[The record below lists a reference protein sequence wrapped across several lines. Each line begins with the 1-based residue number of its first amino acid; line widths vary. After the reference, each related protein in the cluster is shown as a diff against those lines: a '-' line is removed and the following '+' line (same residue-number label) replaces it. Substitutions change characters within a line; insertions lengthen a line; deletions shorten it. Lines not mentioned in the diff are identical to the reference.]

1 MNIKLQNKAL
11 IVTGLA
17 VFNSHQSPVGLDY
30 SFFQEAM
37 NLRKPMWHLP
47 KEVPG
52 PALARALGIV
62 RDWAASTVVMWQDRK
77 A

>member
-17 VFNSHQSPVGLDY
+17 VFNSHQSPMGLDY

-37 NLRKPMWHLP
+37 NLRKSMWP
-47 KEVPG
+47 REVPG
-52 PALARALGIV
+52 PALARALGIE
-62 RDWAASTVVMWQDRK
+62 RDWAASAVVMWQDRK